1 MGPQKRQKPE
11 KQEGSMRTEREDS
24 RGAQPVGT
32 GPSGVACSEG
42 MKTAAQRASA
52 PNNPDRNDSLR
63 EAREVYRRACMRAY
77 RFGIAW
83 SASARAVVDHYRE
96 PLNELN
102 GFPVPDHDTGSNLAH
117 TLRTLTE
124 EFDRG
129 MEELLFEDPADREDG
144 TVPGLAH
151 LWVRLGGIYERAIVS
166 ASRMARGNS
175 GTLLCAWG
183 LEAVR
188 SYWDLPGN
196 LTQELGPE
204 AEKLPLLSAL
214 ARDEERV
221 RAAHAAASGGE
232 GSEGLRGFDYAVAEA
247 RAMAC
252 AAERV
257 RASVGE
263 QMVPSTMLS
272 VMMELASLDLY
283 YRVPEREN
291 APEEPAHGAG
301 EPGVDEPEAGNPG
314 ANGADGSEGEDVDG
328 VDVEGT
334 EAPLNR
340 ARRAAMLRALE
351 RTAEYPP
358 APHLAGSVDAGAL
371 GFYLAVVHANP
382 RWEGAT
388 LGEEEVRG
396 MLTPASA
403 APAPNTTETGTET
416 PAEEGE
422 SGWELMGTL
431 RCEPLGMAQLRLE
444 LEGIGDSLLIT
455 PLDMAAGLWA
465 VHVHVPEV
473 EPARQLVTSYGE
485 WSDERISSLA
495 DGHHA
500 EACG

>member
-1 MGPQKRQKPE
+1 
-11 KQEGSMRTEREDS
+11 MRTEREDS
-24 RGAQPVGT
+24 RGTRPAGTRGDARPGGLSEGSNSASVPT
-32 GPSGVACSEG
+32 GPE
-42 MKTAAQRASA
+42 
-52 PNNPDRNDSLR
+52 RNDSLR

-129 MEELLFEDPADREDG
+129 MEELLFEDPADRED
-144 TVPGLAH
+144 VPGLVH

-188 SYWDLPGN
+188 SYWGLPGN
-196 LTQELGPE
+196 LAQELGPE

-214 ARDEERV
+214 ARDEEQV

-232 GSEGLRGFDYAVAEA
+232 GSEGPRGFDYAVAEA

-272 VMMELASLDLY
+272 VMVELASLGLY
-283 YRVPEREN
+283 YPEGEN
-291 APEEPAHGAG
+291 APEKPAHGA
-301 EPGVDEPEAGNPG
+301 DEPEAGEPE
-314 ANGADGSEGEDVDG
+314 ANGTNGAEDVDG
-328 VDVEGT
+328 AET
-334 EAPLNR
+334 PLNR

-351 RTAEYPP
+351 RTAEHPP

-388 LGEEEVRG
+388 LSEEEVRS

-403 APAPNTTETGTET
+403 APAQVAPAPGAKT

-431 RCEPLGMAQLRLE
+431 RCEPLAMAQLRLE
-444 LEGIGDSLLIT
+444 LEGMGDSLLIT

-473 EPARQLVTSYGE
+473 EPARRLVTSYGE

-500 EACG
+500 EGCG

>member
-1 MGPQKRQKPE
+1 
-11 KQEGSMRTEREDS
+11 MRTEREDS
-24 RGAQPVGT
+24 RGAQPGGT
-32 GPSGVACSEG
+32 GPRGAACSEG
-42 MKTAAQRASA
+42 SKTAVQRASV
-52 PNNPDRNDSLR
+52 PNNPERSDSLR

-151 LWVRLGGIYERAIVS
+151 LWARLGGIYERAIVS

-188 SYWDLPGN
+188 SYWGLPGN
-196 LTQELGPE
+196 LAQELGPE
-204 AEKLPLLSAL
+204 AEKLPLLRAL
-214 ARDEERV
+214 TRDEERV

-232 GSEGLRGFDYAVAEA
+232 GSEKPRGFDYAVAEA

-272 VMMELASLDLY
+272 VMVELASLGLY
-283 YRVPEREN
+283 YRVSQGEN
-291 APEEPAHGAG
+291 APEEPVHDAD
-301 EPGVDEPEAGNPG
+301 EPGTDER
-314 ANGADGSEGEDVDG
+314 GADGAE
-328 VDVEGT
+328 DVEGAKT
-334 EAPLNR
+334 PLNR
-340 ARRAAMLRALE
+340 ARRAAMLKVLE

-388 LGEEEVRG
+388 LSEEEVRG

-403 APAPNTTETGTET
+403 APAHAPGLGAET
-416 PAEEGE
+416 PAEERE

-431 RCEPLGMAQLRLE
+431 RCEPLAMAQLRLE
-444 LEGIGDSLLIT
+444 LEGMGDSLLIT

-473 EPARQLVTSYGE
+473 GPARQLVTSYGE

>member
-1 MGPQKRQKPE
+1 
-11 KQEGSMRTEREDS
+11 MRTEREDS
-24 RGAQPVGT
+24 RGTQPAET
-32 GPSGVACSEG
+32 SGDARPGGLSEG
-42 MKTAAQRASA
+42 SNSASA
-52 PNNPDRNDSLR
+52 PTGPERNDSLR

-129 MEELLFEDPADREDG
+129 MEELLFEDPADRED
-144 TVPGLAH
+144 VPGLAH

-188 SYWDLPGN
+188 SYWGLPGN
-196 LTQELGPE
+196 LAQELGPE
-204 AEKLPLLSAL
+204 AEELPLLSAL
-214 ARDEERV
+214 ARDEEQV

-232 GSEGLRGFDYAVAEA
+232 GSEGPRGFDYAVAEA

-272 VMMELASLDLY
+272 VMVELASLGLY
-283 YRVPEREN
+283 YPEGEST
-291 APEEPAHGAG
+291 PEKPAHGVEDSEAG
-301 EPGVDEPEAGNPG
+301 EPE
-314 ANGADGSEGEDVDG
+314 ANGANDAEDVDG
-328 VDVEGT
+328 AET
-334 EAPLNR
+334 PLNR

-351 RTAEYPP
+351 RTAEHPP

-388 LGEEEVRG
+388 LSEEEVRS

-403 APAPNTTETGTET
+403 APAQVAPAPGAKT

-431 RCEPLGMAQLRLE
+431 HCEPLAMAQLRLE
-444 LEGIGDSLLIT
+444 LEGMGDSLLIT

-473 EPARQLVTSYGE
+473 EPARRLVTSYGE

-500 EACG
+500 ESCG

>member
-1 MGPQKRQKPE
+1 M
-11 KQEGSMRTEREDS
+11 QEGSMRTEREDS
-24 RGAQPVGT
+24 RGAQPGGT
-32 GPSGVACSEG
+32 GPSGAACSEG
-42 MKTAAQRASA
+42 SKTAVQRASV
-52 PNNPDRNDSLR
+52 PNNPERSDSLR

-151 LWVRLGGIYERAIVS
+151 LWARLGGIYERAIVS

-188 SYWDLPGN
+188 SYWGLPGN
-196 LTQELGPE
+196 LAQELGPE
-204 AEKLPLLSAL
+204 AEKLPLLRAL
-214 ARDEERV
+214 TRDEERV

-232 GSEGLRGFDYAVAEA
+232 GSEKPRGFDYAVAEA

-272 VMMELASLDLY
+272 VMVELASLDLY
-283 YRVPEREN
+283 YRVPEGEN
-291 APEEPAHGAG
+291 APEEPVHDAD
-301 EPGVDEPEAGNPG
+301 EPGTDER
-314 ANGADGSEGEDVDG
+314 GADGAE
-328 VDVEGT
+328 DVEGAKT
-334 EAPLNR
+334 PLNR
-340 ARRAAMLRALE
+340 ARRAAMLKVLE

-388 LGEEEVRG
+388 LSEEEVRG

-403 APAPNTTETGTET
+403 APAHAPGLGAET
-416 PAEEGE
+416 PAEERE

-431 RCEPLGMAQLRLE
+431 RCEPLAMAQLRLE
-444 LEGIGDSLLIT
+444 LEGMGDSLLIT

-473 EPARQLVTSYGE
+473 GPARQLVTSYGE

>member
-1 MGPQKRQKPE
+1 
-11 KQEGSMRTEREDS
+11 MRTEREDS
-24 RGAQPVGT
+24 RGTQPVGT
-32 GPSGVACSEG
+32 GPSGAACSEG
-42 MKTAAQRASA
+42 LKTAAQRASA

-151 LWVRLGGIYERAIVS
+151 LWVRLGGIYERAILS

-204 AEKLPLLSAL
+204 AEKLPLLSVL

-232 GSEGLRGFDYAVAEA
+232 GSEGPRGFDYAVAEA

-257 RASVGE
+257 CASVGE

-272 VMMELASLDLY
+272 VMVELASLGLY
-283 YRVPEREN
+283 YPEGEST
-291 APEEPAHGAG
+291 PEKPAHGA
-301 EPGVDEPEAGNPG
+301 DEPEANG
-314 ANGADGSEGEDVDG
+314 ANDAEDVDG
-328 VDVEGT
+328 A

-388 LGEEEVRG
+388 LSEEEVRG

-403 APAPNTTETGTET
+403 TPAPNTTETGTET
-416 PAEEGE
+416 PAGEGE

>member
-1 MGPQKRQKPE
+1 M
-11 KQEGSMRTEREDS
+11 QEGSMRTEREDS
-24 RGAQPVGT
+24 RGAQPGGT
-32 GPSGVACSEG
+32 GPSGAACSEG
-42 MKTAAQRASA
+42 SKTAVQRASVL
-52 PNNPDRNDSLR
+52 NNPERSDSLR

-151 LWVRLGGIYERAIVS
+151 LWARLGGIYERAIVS

-188 SYWDLPGN
+188 SYWGLPGN
-196 LTQELGPE
+196 LAQELGPE
-204 AEKLPLLSAL
+204 AEKLPLLRAL
-214 ARDEERV
+214 TRDEERV

-232 GSEGLRGFDYAVAEA
+232 GSEKPRGFDYAVAEA

-252 AAERV
+252 AAERM

-272 VMMELASLDLY
+272 VMVELASLGLY
-283 YRVPEREN
+283 YRVPEGEN
-291 APEEPAHGAG
+291 APEEPAHGTG
-301 EPGVDEPEAGNPG
+301 EPGVDEPEVGNPG
-314 ANGADGSEGEDVDG
+314 ANGADGAEGEDVDG
-328 VDVEGT
+328 VDVESAET
-334 EAPLNR
+334 PLNR
-340 ARRAAMLRALE
+340 ARRAAMLGALD

-388 LGEEEVRG
+388 LSEEEVRG

-403 APAPNTTETGTET
+403 APAHAPGLGAET
-416 PAEEGE
+416 PAEERE

-431 RCEPLGMAQLRLE
+431 RCEPLAMAQLRLE
-444 LEGIGDSLLIT
+444 LEGMGDSLLIT

-473 EPARQLVTSYGE
+473 GPARQLVTSYGE

>member
-1 MGPQKRQKPE
+1 
-11 KQEGSMRTEREDS
+11 MRTEREDS
-24 RGAQPVGT
+24 RGTRPAGT
-32 GPSGVACSEG
+32 RGDARPGGLSEG
-42 MKTAAQRASA
+42 SNSASA
-52 PNNPDRNDSLR
+52 PTGPERNDSLR

-129 MEELLFEDPADREDG
+129 MEELLFEDPADRED
-144 TVPGLAH
+144 VPGLAH

-188 SYWDLPGN
+188 SYWGLPGN
-196 LTQELGPE
+196 LAQELGPE

-221 RAAHAAASGGE
+221 RAAHAAASGSGDLE
-232 GSEGLRGFDYAVAEA
+232 APRGFDYAVAEA

-272 VMMELASLDLY
+272 VMVELASLGLY
-283 YRVPEREN
+283 YPEGEHT
-291 APEEPAHGAG
+291 PEKPAHGAK
-301 EPGVDEPEAGNPG
+301 EPG
-314 ANGADGSEGEDVDG
+314 ANGAGDVDG
-328 VDVEGT
+328 AET
-334 EAPLNR
+334 PLNR

-351 RTAEYPP
+351 RTAEHPP

-388 LGEEEVRG
+388 LSEEEVRS

-403 APAPNTTETGTET
+403 APAPNATETGAEI

-431 RCEPLGMAQLRLE
+431 RCEPLAMAQLRLE
-444 LEGIGDSLLIT
+444 LESMGDSLLIT

-473 EPARQLVTSYGE
+473 EPARRLVTSYGE

-500 EACG
+500 EGCR

>member
-1 MGPQKRQKPE
+1 
-11 KQEGSMRTEREDS
+11 MRTEREDS
-24 RGAQPVGT
+24 RGTRPAET
-32 GPSGVACSEG
+32 SGDARPGGLSEG
-42 MKTAAQRASA
+42 SNSASA
-52 PNNPDRNDSLR
+52 PTGPERNDSLR

-129 MEELLFEDPADREDG
+129 MEELLFEDPADRED
-144 TVPGLAH
+144 VPGLAH

-188 SYWDLPGN
+188 SYWGLPGN
-196 LTQELGPE
+196 LAQELGPE

-214 ARDEERV
+214 ARDEEHV

-232 GSEGLRGFDYAVAEA
+232 GSEGPRGFDYAEAEA

-272 VMMELASLDLY
+272 VMVELASLGLY
-283 YRVPEREN
+283 YPEGEST
-291 APEEPAHGAG
+291 PEKLAHGA
-301 EPGVDEPEAGNPG
+301 DEPEAGEPEANG
-314 ANGADGSEGEDVDG
+314 ANGAEDVDG
-328 VDVEGT
+328 AET
-334 EAPLNR
+334 PLNR

-351 RTAEYPP
+351 RTAEHPP

-388 LGEEEVRG
+388 LSEEEVRS

-403 APAPNTTETGTET
+403 APAQVAPAPGAKT

-431 RCEPLGMAQLRLE
+431 RCEPLAMAQLRLE
-444 LEGIGDSLLIT
+444 LEGMGDSLLIT

-473 EPARQLVTSYGE
+473 EPARRLVTSYGE

-500 EACG
+500 EGCG

>member
-1 MGPQKRQKPE
+1 
-11 KQEGSMRTEREDS
+11 MRTEREDS
-24 RGAQPVGT
+24 RGTQPAET
-32 GPSGVACSEG
+32 SGDARPGGLSEG
-42 MKTAAQRASA
+42 SNSASA
-52 PNNPDRNDSLR
+52 PTGPERNDSLR

-129 MEELLFEDPADREDG
+129 MEELLFEDPADRED
-144 TVPGLAH
+144 VPGLAH

-188 SYWDLPGN
+188 SYWGLPGN
-196 LTQELGPE
+196 LAQELGPE
-204 AEKLPLLSAL
+204 AEELPLLSAL

-221 RAAHAAASGGE
+221 RAAHAAASGGGDLE
-232 GSEGLRGFDYAVAEA
+232 APRGFDYAVAEA

-272 VMMELASLDLY
+272 VMVELANLGLY
-283 YRVPEREN
+283 YPEGEDT
-291 APEEPAHGAG
+291 PEKPAHGAE
-301 EPGVDEPEAGNPG
+301 EPGAEDPG
-314 ANGADGSEGEDVDG
+314 ANGAE
-328 VDVEGT
+328 T
-334 EAPLNR
+334 PLNR

-351 RTAEYPP
+351 RTAEHPP

-388 LGEEEVRG
+388 LSEEEVRS
-396 MLTPASA
+396 MLTPAST
-403 APAPNTTETGTET
+403 APAQVVPETDAKT

-431 RCEPLGMAQLRLE
+431 RCEPLAMAQLRLE
-444 LEGIGDSLLIT
+444 LEGMGDSLLIT

-473 EPARQLVTSYGE
+473 EPARRLVTSYGE

-500 EACG
+500 EGCG

>member
-1 MGPQKRQKPE
+1 
-11 KQEGSMRTEREDS
+11 MRTEREDS
-24 RGAQPVGT
+24 RGTRPAGT
-32 GPSGVACSEG
+32 RGDARPGGLSEG
-42 MKTAAQRASA
+42 SNSASA
-52 PNNPDRNDSLR
+52 PTGPERNDSLR

-124 EFDRG
+124 KFDRG
-129 MEELLFEDPADREDG
+129 MEELLFEDPADRED
-144 TVPGLAH
+144 VPGLAH

-188 SYWDLPGN
+188 SYWGLPGN
-196 LTQELGPE
+196 LAQELGPE
-204 AEKLPLLSAL
+204 AEKLPLLGAL

-221 RAAHAAASGGE
+221 RAAHAAASGSGDLE
-232 GSEGLRGFDYAVAEA
+232 APRGFDYAVAEA

-272 VMMELASLDLY
+272 VMVELASLGLY
-283 YRVPEREN
+283 YPEGEN
-291 APEEPAHGAG
+291 APEKLAHGA
-301 EPGVDEPEAGNPG
+301 DEPEAGEPG
-314 ANGADGSEGEDVDG
+314 ASGADGAKDVDG
-328 VDVEGT
+328 AET
-334 EAPLNR
+334 PLNR

-351 RTAEYPP
+351 RTAEHPP

-388 LGEEEVRG
+388 LSEEEVRS

-403 APAPNTTETGTET
+403 APAQVAPAPGAKT

-431 RCEPLGMAQLRLE
+431 RCEPLAMAQLRLE
-444 LEGIGDSLLIT
+444 LEGMGDSLLIT

-473 EPARQLVTSYGE
+473 EPARRLVTSYGE

-500 EACG
+500 EGCG

>member
-1 MGPQKRQKPE
+1 
-11 KQEGSMRTEREDS
+11 MRTEREDS
-24 RGAQPVGT
+24 RGTRPAET
-32 GPSGVACSEG
+32 SGDARPGGLSEG
-42 MKTAAQRASA
+42 SNNASA
-52 PNNPDRNDSLR
+52 PTGPERNDSLR

-129 MEELLFEDPADREDG
+129 MEELLFEDPADRED
-144 TVPGLAH
+144 VPGLAH

-188 SYWDLPGN
+188 SYWGLPGN
-196 LTQELGPE
+196 LAQELGPE

-214 ARDEERV
+214 TRDEERV

-232 GSEGLRGFDYAVAEA
+232 GSEGPRGFDYAVAEA

-272 VMMELASLDLY
+272 VMVELASLGLY
-283 YRVPEREN
+283 YPEGEST
-291 APEEPAHGAG
+291 PEKPAHGI
-301 EPGVDEPEAGNPG
+301 EDPEANG
-314 ANGADGSEGEDVDG
+314 ANGAEDVDG
-328 VDVEGT
+328 AET
-334 EAPLNR
+334 PLNR

-351 RTAEYPP
+351 RTAEHPP

-388 LGEEEVRG
+388 LSEEEVRS
-396 MLTPASA
+396 MLTPVSA
-403 APAPNTTETGTET
+403 APAQVAPVPGAKT

-431 RCEPLGMAQLRLE
+431 RCEPLAMAQLRLE
-444 LEGIGDSLLIT
+444 LEGMGDSLLIT

-473 EPARQLVTSYGE
+473 EPARRLVTSYGE

-500 EACG
+500 EGCG

>member
-1 MGPQKRQKPE
+1 
-11 KQEGSMRTEREDS
+11 MRTEREDS

-32 GPSGVACSEG
+32 GLSGAACSKG
-42 MKTAAQRASA
+42 LNKGLKTAAQRASA
-52 PNNPDRNDSLR
+52 PSNSERNDSLR

-247 RAMAC
+247 IRGC
-252 AAERV
+252 R
-257 RASVGE
+257 G
-263 QMVPSTMLS
+263 
-272 VMMELASLDLY
+272 LAQW
-283 YRVPEREN
+283 
-291 APEEPAHGAG
+291 
-301 EPGVDEPEAGNPG
+301 
-314 ANGADGSEGEDVDG
+314 
-328 VDVEGT
+328 
-334 EAPLNR
+334 
-340 ARRAAMLRALE
+340 
-351 RTAEYPP
+351 P
-358 APHLAGSVDAGAL
+358 APPSVCARAWGSRWCP
-371 GFYLAVVHANP
+371 P
-382 RWEGAT
+382 RCC
-388 LGEEEVRG
+388 
-396 MLTPASA
+396 PS
-403 APAPNTTETGTET
+403 
-416 PAEEGE
+416 
-422 SGWELMGTL
+422 
-431 RCEPLGMAQLRLE
+431 
-444 LEGIGDSLLIT
+444 
-455 PLDMAAGLWA
+455 
-465 VHVHVPEV
+465 
-473 EPARQLVTSYGE
+473 
-485 WSDERISSLA
+485 
-495 DGHHA
+495 
-500 EACG
+500 

>member
-1 MGPQKRQKPE
+1 
-11 KQEGSMRTEREDS
+11 MRTEREDS
-24 RGAQPVGT
+24 RGTRPAGT
-32 GPSGVACSEG
+32 SGDARPGGLSEG
-42 MKTAAQRASA
+42 SNSASA
-52 PNNPDRNDSLR
+52 PTGPERNDSLR

-129 MEELLFEDPADREDG
+129 MEELLFEDPADRED
-144 TVPGLAH
+144 VPGLAH

-188 SYWDLPGN
+188 SYWGLPGN
-196 LTQELGPE
+196 LAQELGPE

-214 ARDEERV
+214 ARDEEQV
-221 RAAHAAASGGE
+221 RAAHAAASGSGDLE
-232 GSEGLRGFDYAVAEA
+232 APRGFDYAVAEA

-272 VMMELASLDLY
+272 VMVEMASLGLY
-283 YRVPEREN
+283 YPEGEN
-291 APEEPAHGAG
+291 APEKPAHGA
-301 EPGVDEPEAGNPG
+301 DEPEAGEPG
-314 ANGADGSEGEDVDG
+314 ASGADGAKDADG
-328 VDVEGT
+328 AET
-334 EAPLNR
+334 PLNR

-351 RTAEYPP
+351 RTAEHPP

-388 LGEEEVRG
+388 LSEEEVRS

-403 APAPNTTETGTET
+403 APAQIAPAPGAKT

-431 RCEPLGMAQLRLE
+431 RCEPLAMAQLRLE
-444 LEGIGDSLLIT
+444 LEGMGDSLLIT
-455 PLDMAAGLWA
+455 PLDMAVGLWA

-473 EPARQLVTSYGE
+473 EPARRLVTSYGE

-500 EACG
+500 EGCG

>member
-1 MGPQKRQKPE
+1 
-11 KQEGSMRTEREDS
+11 MRTEREDS

-32 GPSGVACSEG
+32 GPSGAACSEG
-42 MKTAAQRASA
+42 LKTAAQRASA
-52 PNNPDRNDSLR
+52 PNNPERNDSLR

-151 LWVRLGGIYERAIVS
+151 LWARLGGIYERAIVS

-204 AEKLPLLSAL
+204 AEKLPLLSVL

-232 GSEGLRGFDYAVAEA
+232 GSEGPRGFDYAVAEA

-272 VMMELASLDLY
+272 VMVELASLDLY

-291 APEEPAHGAG
+291 APEEPAHGA
-301 EPGVDEPEAGNPG
+301 DEPEANG
-314 ANGADGSEGEDVDG
+314 ANDAEDVDG
-328 VDVEGT
+328 AET
-334 EAPLNR
+334 PLNR

-351 RTAEYPP
+351 RTAEHPP

-388 LGEEEVRG
+388 LSEEEVRG

-403 APAPNTTETGTET
+403 APAQVAPTPGAET
-416 PAEEGE
+416 PAEERE

-431 RCEPLGMAQLRLE
+431 RCEPLAMAQLRLE
-444 LEGIGDSLLIT
+444 LEGMGDSLLIT

-495 DGHHA
+495 DGYHA

>member
-1 MGPQKRQKPE
+1 
-11 KQEGSMRTEREDS
+11 MRTEREDS

-32 GPSGVACSEG
+32 GPSGAACSEG
-42 MKTAAQRASA
+42 LKTAAQRASA
-52 PNNPDRNDSLR
+52 PNNPERNDSLR

-204 AEKLPLLSAL
+204 AEKLPLLSVL

-221 RAAHAAASGGE
+221 RAAHAAASGGK
-232 GSEGLRGFDYAVAEA
+232 GSEGPRGFDYAVA
-247 RAMAC
+247 
-252 AAERV
+252 V
-257 RASVGE
+257 RHG
-263 QMVPSTMLS
+263 
-272 VMMELASLDLY
+272 
-283 YRVPEREN
+283 
-291 APEEPAHGAG
+291 GAG
-301 EPGVDEPEAGNPG
+301 QAGPVLPCTR
-314 ANGADGSEGEDVDG
+314 EGECPR
-328 VDVEGT
+328 GT
-334 EAPLNR
+334 G
-340 ARRAAMLRALE
+340 ARRG
-351 RTAEYPP
+351 RT
-358 APHLAGSVDAGAL
+358 
-371 GFYLAVVHANP
+371 
-382 RWEGAT
+382 R
-388 LGEEEVRG
+388 R
-396 MLTPASA
+396 
-403 APAPNTTETGTET
+403 
-416 PAEEGE
+416 
-422 SGWELMGTL
+422 
-431 RCEPLGMAQLRLE
+431 
-444 LEGIGDSLLIT
+444 
-455 PLDMAAGLWA
+455 
-465 VHVHVPEV
+465 
-473 EPARQLVTSYGE
+473 
-485 WSDERISSLA
+485 
-495 DGHHA
+495 
-500 EACG
+500 

>member
-1 MGPQKRQKPE
+1 
-11 KQEGSMRTEREDS
+11 MRTEREDS
-24 RGAQPVGT
+24 RSTRPAGT
-32 GPSGVACSEG
+32 RRDARPEDRSEG
-42 MKTAAQRASA
+42 PNSASA
-52 PNNPDRNDSLR
+52 PTGPERNDSLR

-129 MEELLFEDPADREDG
+129 MEELLFEDPADRED
-144 TVPGLAH
+144 VPGLAH

-188 SYWDLPGN
+188 SYWGLPGN
-196 LTQELGPE
+196 LAQELGPE

-214 ARDEERV
+214 TRDEEQV

-232 GSEGLRGFDYAVAEA
+232 GSEGPRGFDYVVAEA

-272 VMMELASLDLY
+272 VMVELASLGLY
-283 YRVPEREN
+283 YPEGEST
-291 APEEPAHGAG
+291 PEKPAHGV
-301 EPGVDEPEAGNPG
+301 EDPEANG
-314 ANGADGSEGEDVDG
+314 ANGAEDVDG
-328 VDVEGT
+328 AET
-334 EAPLNR
+334 PLNR
-340 ARRAAMLRALE
+340 ARRVAMLRALE
-351 RTAEYPP
+351 RTAEHPP

-388 LGEEEVRG
+388 LSEEEVRS

-403 APAPNTTETGTET
+403 APAQVAPVPGAKT

-431 RCEPLGMAQLRLE
+431 RCEPLAMAQLRLE
-444 LEGIGDSLLIT
+444 LESMGDSLLIT

-473 EPARQLVTSYGE
+473 EPARRLVTSYGE

-500 EACG
+500 EGCG

>member
-1 MGPQKRQKPE
+1 
-11 KQEGSMRTEREDS
+11 MRTEREDS

-32 GPSGVACSEG
+32 GLSVAACSEG
-42 MKTAAQRASA
+42 LKTAAQRASA
-52 PNNPDRNDSLR
+52 PNNPERNDSLR

-151 LWVRLGGIYERAIVS
+151 LWARLGGIYERAIVS

-196 LTQELGPE
+196 LTQELGPG
-204 AEKLPLLSAL
+204 AEKLSLLSVL

-221 RAAHAAASGGE
+221 RAAHAAASGSE
-232 GSEGLRGFDYAVAEA
+232 GSEGPRGFDYAVAEA

-272 VMMELASLDLY
+272 VMVELASLDLY

-291 APEEPAHGAG
+291 APEEPAHGA
-301 EPGVDEPEAGNPG
+301 DEPEANG
-314 ANGADGSEGEDVDG
+314 ANDAEDVDG
-328 VDVEGT
+328 AET
-334 EAPLNR
+334 PQNR

-388 LGEEEVRG
+388 LSEEEVRG

-403 APAPNTTETGTET
+403 APAQVAPTPDAET
-416 PAEEGE
+416 PAEERE

-431 RCEPLGMAQLRLE
+431 RCEPLAMAQLRLE
-444 LEGIGDSLLIT
+444 LEGMGDSLLIT